1 MLAPRD
7 LAFEQ
12 SKHFRHSPEERFLL
26 ALRLGR
32 EALDLYLAALP
43 AGTSLSRARDQLRRN
58 KHRGR
63 RPSPLM
69 EASRA

>member
-1 MLAPRD
+1 MAMFPPRD

-12 SKHFRHSPEERFLL
+12 SKHFQGTQEERFPL

-43 AGTSLSRARDQLRRN
+43 PGISIDL
-58 KHRGR
+58 
-63 RPSPLM
+63 
-69 EASRA
+69 